1 MYELHKK
8 AAEKSAF
15 RSPTPSQFPQKC
27 RGIVAN
33 VPVPLLASHIRK
45 CYSDRKV
52 FSRVRKMRYQPD
64 YSFGSEL
71 WEEYNRLSRNCPH
84 TPCLN

>member
-45 CYSDRKV
+45 VLFR
-52 FSRVRKMRYQPD
+52 
-64 YSFGSEL
+64 SESIFKSQENAL
-71 WEEYNRLSRNCPH
+71 PA
-84 TPCLN
+84 